1 MTYPLK
7 RHIIDN
13 HVFSSLTTIQKNHDN
28 NQYDFWLLYF
38 PPPNLFLNVVIFFS
52 FFIFVNAPFSFFL
65 SFFFC
70 YIFCQKIKLMIC
82 NESTYWSKNAEAA
95 EIGEIL
101 EQYGVEPHE
110 YGPVVDALRRNPQAW
125 LDFMMKWVV
134 YSLRI
139 QKPLPPYYIF
149 LQMHLHQNQLLN

>member
-1 MTYPLK
+1 
-7 RHIIDN
+7 
-13 HVFSSLTTIQKNHDN
+13 
-28 NQYDFWLLYF
+28 
-38 PPPNLFLNVVIFFS
+38 
-52 FFIFVNAPFSFFL
+52 
-65 SFFFC
+65 
-70 YIFCQKIKLMIC
+70 MIC

-139 QKPLPPYYIF
+139 QKRLPPYYIF